1 MNDNSHQNLEELH
14 LILHGLLGIQGKLRD
29 HIHEQ
34 IMHPASAQLSGI
46 ASEEASD
53 TIYAIDK
60 SCDDLLLPAMERL
73 AQEIPLL
80 LIAEGLSEEGPLP
93 LPQGIHPDSC
103 RYRVILD
110 PIDGTRMI
118 MYDKR
123 SAWTLA
129 GVSPN
134 RGDDTN
140 LADIQLA
147 VMTEIPTSKQGFAD
161 TVWAVDCEGVQG
173 WRANLLDG
181 SRKKWTPVPSRAD
194 NLEHGFAQLT
204 KFFPG
209 RKALSAR
216 IEEEILKRIGAFERT
231 NRCLVFDDQYLST
244 GGQIYEL
251 ISGHDRFQADLRATL
266 RKLEDPSSPP
276 PGMACHPYDICVELI
291 AREAGLII
299 TDATGARLACPLDTS
314 SEVDWVGYAN
324 SSLQALI
331 APILNEVLGKY
342 GMEKGGETK

>member
-1 MNDNSHQNLEELH
+1 V
-14 LILHGLLGIQGKLRD
+14 RD
-29 HIHEQ
+29 HIREQ
-34 IMHPASAQLSGI
+34 VLHPACGHLSGV

-60 SCDDLLLPAMERL
+60 SCDDLLLPALEEL
-73 AQEIPLL
+73 AREVPLL
-80 LIAEGLSEEGPLP
+80 LIAEGISEDGPLP
-93 LPQGIHPDSC
+93 LPQGIHPEEC
-103 RYRVILD
+103 RYRLILD

-134 RGDDTN
+134 QGDATT

-147 VMTEIPTSKQGFAD
+147 VMTEIPTSKQGFVD
-161 TVWAVDCEGVQG
+161 TLWAVAGEGVQG
-173 WRANLLDG
+173 WRENLLDG
-181 SRKKWTPVPSRAD
+181 SRRKWTPSPSRAK

-209 RKALSAR
+209 RKALSAQ
-216 IEEEILKRIGAFERT
+216 IEEEILKKLGAFDRT

-244 GGQIYEL
+244 GGQVYEL

-266 RKLEDPSSPP
+266 RKLENPSSPP

-299 TDATGARLACPLDTS
+299 TDITGDRLAFPLDTT

-324 SSLQALI
+324 PSLQALI
-331 APILNEVLGKY
+331 APILTEILEGY
-342 GMEKGGETK
+342 GVHIGRSNK